1 MWILFLKI
9 MQIGQLS
16 KKTGL
21 SRDTIRFY
29 EKKGLIPTA
38 LKQNEFNSYKNYSH
52 ETLEKLLIIKK
63 MKGFGFT
70 LNEISDFLG
79 LMEFNTASCENVSQ
93 KMLEKVRLIDK
104 KMKELN
110 EMKSLIIGS
119 LDSCAPEESK
129 STSCPL
135 VSVNF

>member
-1 MWILFLKI
+1 

-38 LKQNEFNSYKNYSH
+38 LKGNEFNRYKNYSH
-52 ETLEKLLIIKK
+52 ETLEKLLVNKK

-70 LNEISDFLG
+70 LNGVSDFLK
-79 LMEFNTASCENVSQ
+79 LLEFNTASCENVSQ

-104 KMKELN
+104 K
-110 EMKSLIIGS
+110 S
-119 LDSCAPEESK
+119 
-129 STSCPL
+129 
-135 VSVNF
+135 